1 MIEVYIVVLG
11 VLTGVLSRI
20 AYEKIPVTEIRK
32 ILAGTL
38 ISMFVSYQV
47 IDVTAIES
55 KSLSLIICFG
65 MGLSSDKILKW
76 IMDNIWEKYISKIFP
91 DEKDPK

>member
-1 MIEVYIVVLG
+1 MDNIYLVILG
-11 VLTGVLSRI
+11 VITGVISRI
-20 AYEKIPVTEIRK
+20 AYEKISIQEIRK
-32 ILAGTL
+32 IVAGTL

-47 IDVTAIES
+47 IDVIEIDS
-55 KSLSLIICFG
+55 NSLILIISFG

-91 DEKDPK
+91 D